1 MAVQADAP
9 GHLRLHEPAGRWV
22 LVATVLGSGMAMLDA
37 TVVNIALPAIGDDLD
52 AGLGGL
58 QWTVNGY
65 TLALAA
71 LILLGGSLGD
81 RYGRRRV
88 FVLGI
93 SCFAVA
99 SLLCAVAPSVELLI
113 AARVLQGVGGAL
125 LTPGS
130 LALIAAS
137 FDPRDRGRAIGAW
150 SGLGGVAGAIG
161 PFLGGWLIEELS
173 WRWIFLIN
181 LPLAAVV
188 ILLTVRHVPETVD
201 HEAVPHLDI
210 AGAVFGAVGLGG
222 LTYAL
227 VGAGEGW
234 STTVLVTGLA
244 GVAAL
249 FAFVVT
255 ERQSRHPMLPLDVFA
270 SRQFTAANLVTFVVY
285 AALSGVFFL
294 LVLHLQV
301 VAGFAPLLAGTA
313 LLPVTALMLVGSARA
328 GALAER
334 IGPRLLMTLGPLV
347 SALGLLLMLRI
358 GPDASYAG
366 DVLPAVAVF
375 GLGLTLTVAPLTTT
389 VLAAASTRHAGV
401 ASGVNNAVAR
411 VAGLLA
417 VAVLPL
423 LTGLSTDSYRDPSAF
438 AEAFDV
444 AMLVCAGLLAAG
456 AALSAIS
463 IRNDLRP
470 SAGAAQAAAAEG
482 VERRSYCPVDGPPL
496 SAAAPGYDYRRG

>member
-1 MAVQADAP
+1 
-9 GHLRLHEPAGRWV
+9 
-22 LVATVLGSGMAMLDA
+22 
-37 TVVNIALPAIGDDLD
+37 
-52 AGLGGL
+52 
-58 QWTVNGY
+58 
-65 TLALAA
+65 
-71 LILLGGSLGD
+71 
-81 RYGRRRV
+81 
-88 FVLGI
+88 
-93 SCFAVA
+93 
-99 SLLCAVAPSVELLI
+99 
-113 AARVLQGVGGAL
+113 
-125 LTPGS
+125 
-130 LALIAAS
+130 
-137 FDPRDRGRAIGAW
+137 
-150 SGLGGVAGAIG
+150 
-161 PFLGGWLIEELS
+161 
-173 WRWIFLIN
+173 
-181 LPLAAVV
+181 
-188 ILLTVRHVPETVD
+188 
-201 HEAVPHLDI
+201 
-210 AGAVFGAVGLGG
+210 
-222 LTYAL
+222 
-227 VGAGEGW
+227 
-234 STTVLVTGLA
+234 
-244 GVAAL
+244 
-249 FAFVVT
+249 
-255 ERQSRHPMLPLDVFA
+255 MLPLDVFA

-313 LLPVTALMLVGSARA
+313 LLPVTALMLAGSARA

-366 DVLPAVAVF
+366 DVLPAVSVF